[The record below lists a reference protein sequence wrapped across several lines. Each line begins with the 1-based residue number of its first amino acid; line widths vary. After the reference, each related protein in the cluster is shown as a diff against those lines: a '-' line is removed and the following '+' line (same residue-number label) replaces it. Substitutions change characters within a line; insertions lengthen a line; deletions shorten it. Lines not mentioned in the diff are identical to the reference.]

1 MVKTEKEVQKQVIET
16 FKSMGYAYLGDL
28 TKSDNENI
36 NKESLKAWLVKNQK
50 INDKRWQRI
59 EHEINNALK
68 NDLYEANQKFYELLI
83 YGVKTKIS
91 QNEPTQTSWLIDWKD
106 VSKNEFSVAEEVS
119 VKGPNMKRPDIVL
132 YVNGIALG
140 VLELKNSSV
149 SVESAIRQNLDNQKK
164 EFIRDFFKT
173 IQLVMAGNESQ
184 GLRYGVI
191 ETKEKYY
198 LSWKEEGVQKNLF
211 ETIECFLKKERF
223 LEFIHDFLIFDKG
236 QKKCARFHQYFAVKK
251 TQEFIRKQEFIHKKE
266 GGIIW
271 HTQGSGKSLT
281 MVWLAQW
288 LRKNRKE
295 ARILIVTDRRELDAQ
310 IQGVF
315 EGIDEAIYRTDSK
328 KDLLS
333 VLFENKEFLVGSL
346 VHKFD
351 DNDLE
356 DLKRQPVL
364 KEWIVLVDECH
375 RTQSGKLH
383 NAMKSLLPNAI
394 FIAFSGTPLLKQDKK
409 TSQEVFGNYIHC
421 YKFNE
426 AVSDKV
432 VLDLNYEARS
442 VDQYVSSPEK
452 LDEYFELKTQN
463 LNDAAKTELKKKWA
477 NLQKVFST
485 KNRLE
490 HIVQD
495 IVLDMAKLPRLSN
508 GKGNAMLVA
517 ESVYN
522 ACRYFELFLETEL
535 KDKVAVITSYEP
547 NIADL
552 KDCGSN
558 ESEESYKYRTYCK
571 MLQNFFNEKD
581 EKKALN
587 KTKEFEE
594 EVKKRFINEPSRM
607 KLLIVVDKL
616 LTGFDAPSLTYLY
629 IDKKMQD
636 HELFQAVCRV
646 NRLDGEDKDFGCII
660 DYSDL
665 FDSLQEAHSDYTNG
679 AFENY
684 EREDIQGLISDK
696 SQKIKKKLEEARDQL
711 SSLCESVKEPKDEM
725 DYIAYFCGSD
735 LEKNAQKRRLFYQ
748 LVGAFLRMFVELNH
762 LEKPIYSK
770 EEMQK
775 IKQEAQFYRHLQK
788 MIGLNSGDSVDLKS
802 YSEDMR
808 RILDAYIKAT
818 DSKTLIKIEDQGLCE
833 VLAQMDIDDFN
844 KALSQA
850 FKNESSMA
858 ESIANN
864 TKKRIIEKEASDP
877 KYYEKLSSLLN
888 DLILQFREK
897 KLTYLEYLQQIHDL
911 AKQVIHKENKN
922 YPKKINT
929 NALKTLYDN
938 LDENE
943 ALALETDA
951 CIRGNKKDGWV
962 GHNQKEKNLKIA
974 LRKIINDEGLLE
986 NAFNLAKHIKEYH

>member
-1 MVKTEKEVQKQVIET
+1 MMKTEKEVQKQVIET

-36 NKESLKAWLVKNQK
+36 NKESLKAWLIKNQK
-50 INDKRWQRI
+50 INDERWQKI
-59 EHEINNALK
+59 EQKIHNALK
-68 NDLYEANQKFYELLI
+68 NDLYEANQQFYELLI
-83 YGVKTKIS
+83 YGVKIKIS
-91 QNEPTQTSWLIDWKD
+91 QNENTQTTYLIDWKD
-106 VSKNEFSVAEEVS
+106 ISKNEFSVAEEVS

-140 VLELKNSSV
+140 VLELKKSSV

-184 GLRYGVI
+184 GLKYGVI

-198 LSWKEEGVQKNLF
+198 LSWKEEGVLKNLF

-236 QKKCARFHQYFAVKK
+236 QKKCARFHQYFAIKK
-251 TQEFIRKQEFIHKKE
+251 TQEFIKRKE

-281 MVWLAQW
+281 MVWLARW
-288 LRKNRKE
+288 LRRNTTQ
-295 ARILIVTDRRELDAQ
+295 ARILIVTDRMELDAQ

-315 EGIDEAIYRTDSK
+315 EGIGEDLYRADSK

-351 DNDLE
+351 DNDL
-356 DLKRQPVL
+356 KQPVL
-364 KEWIVLVDECH
+364 KEWVVLVDECH

-383 NAMKSLLPNAI
+383 KDMKSLLPNAI

-442 VDQYVSSPEK
+442 VEQYVRSPEK
-452 LDEYFELKTQN
+452 LDEYFELKTQG
-463 LNDAAKTELKKKWA
+463 LNETAKTELKKKWV

-485 KNRLE
+485 KDRLE
-490 HIVQD
+490 HIAQD
-495 IVLDMAKLPRLSN
+495 IVLDMAKLPRLKN

-517 ESVYN
+517 EGVHN
-522 ACRYFELFLETEL
+522 ACQYFELFLETEL

-558 ESEESYKYRTYCK
+558 ESKESRQCRAYCK
-571 MLQNFFNEKD
+571 MLQNFFDEKD

-587 KTKEFEE
+587 KIKEFEE
-594 EVKKRFINEPSRM
+594 KVKKRFINEPNRM

-636 HELFQAVCRV
+636 HKLFQAVCRV
-646 NRLDGEDKDFGCII
+646 NRLDSEDKDFGCII

-665 FDSLQEAHSDYTNG
+665 FDSLQEAHSDYTNK

-696 SQKIKKKLEEARDQL
+696 SQKIKKKLEEVRGQL
-711 SSLCESVKEPKDEM
+711 RSLGESVKEPKDEM
-725 DYIAYFCGSD
+725 DYIAYFCGND

-748 LVGAFLRMFVELNH
+748 LVGAFLRMFVELNN
-762 LEKPIYSK
+762 LEKPVYSK
-770 EEMQK
+770 EEMRQ
-775 IKQEAQFYRHLQK
+775 IKQEAEFYRHLQK
-788 MIGLNSGDSVDLKS
+788 VIGLSSGDSVDLKS

-808 RILDAYIKAT
+808 RILDAYIKTT
-818 DSKTLIKIEDQGLCE
+818 DSETLIKIEDQGLCE

-897 KLTYLEYLQQIHDL
+897 KLTYLKYLQQIHDL
-911 AKQVIHKENKN
+911 AKKVINKENRN

-943 ALALETDA
+943 ALALKIDA

-986 NAFNLAKHIKEYH
+986 NAFNLAKNIEEYR

>member
-1 MVKTEKEVQKQVIET
+1 MKTEKEVQKQVIET

-36 NKESLKAWLVKNQK
+36 NKESLKAWLFKNQK
-50 INDKRWQRI
+50 INDERWHKI
-59 EHEINNALK
+59 EHEIHKALK
-68 NDLYEANQKFYELLI
+68 NDLYEANQKFYDLLI
-83 YGVKTKIS
+83 YGVRTKIS
-91 QNEPTQTSWLIDWKD
+91 QNEPYQTSWLIDWKD

-119 VKGPNMKRPDIVL
+119 VKGPNTKRPDIVL
-132 YVNGIALG
+132 YINGIALG
-140 VLELKNSSV
+140 VLELKKSSV
-149 SVESAIRQNLDNQKK
+149 SVESGIRQNLDNQKK

-191 ETKEKYY
+191 ETKEKHY

-236 QKKCARFHQYFAVKK
+236 QKKCARFHQYFAIKK
-251 TQEFIRKQEFIHKKE
+251 TQEFITKRKE

-281 MVWLAQW
+281 MVWLTKW
-288 LRKNRKE
+288 LRGNIKQP
-295 ARILIVTDRRELDAQ
+295 RILIVTDRRELDAQ

-315 EGIDEAIYRTDSK
+315 EGIGEPIYRADSK
-328 KDLLS
+328 KDLLGA
-333 VLFENKEFLVGSL
+333 LFENKQSLVGSL

-356 DLKRQPVL
+356 DLKKQPVL

-375 RTQSGKLH
+375 RTHGGKLH

-409 TSQEVFGNYIHC
+409 TSQEVFGDYIHC

-463 LNDAAKTELKKKWA
+463 LNDAAKTELKKKWV

-485 KNRLE
+485 KDRLE

-495 IVLDMAKLPRLSN
+495 IVLDMAKLPRLKN
-508 GKGNAMLVA
+508 EKGNAMLVA
-517 ESVYN
+517 GSVYN

-552 KDCGSN
+552 KDCGSD

-594 EVKKRFINEPSRM
+594 EVKKRFINEPARM

-629 IDKKMQD
+629 IDAKMKD
-636 HELFQAVCRV
+636 HKLFQAVCRV
-646 NRLDGEDKDFGCII
+646 NRLDSEDKDFGSII

-696 SQKIKKKLEEARDQL
+696 AQKIKKKLEEARDQL
-711 SSLCESVKEPKDEM
+711 RSLCESVKEPKDER

-748 LVGAFLRMFVELNH
+748 LVGAFLRMFVELNN
-762 LEKPIYSK
+762 LEKPVYSK

-775 IKQEAQFYRHLQK
+775 IKQEAEFYRHLQK

-833 VLAQMDIDDFN
+833 VLAQMDINDFN
-844 KALSQA
+844 KELSQA

-858 ESIANN
+858 ECIANN

-888 DLILQFREK
+888 DLINQFREK
-897 KLTYLEYLQQIHDL
+897 KLTYSEYLQQIQNL
-911 AKQVIHKENKN
+911 AKQVIHKEDKN
-922 YPKKINT
+922 YPTKINT

-943 ALALETDA
+943 ALALEIDK
-951 CIRGNKKDGWV
+951 CIRGNKRDGWV
-962 GHNQKEKNLKIA
+962 GHHQKEKNLKIA
-974 LRKIINDEGLLE
+974 LSKIINDKGLLE
-986 NAFNLAKHIKEYH
+986 NIFNLTKHTDEYR

>member
-1 MVKTEKEVQKQVIET
+1 MKTEKEVQKQVIET

-36 NKESLKAWLVKNQK
+36 NINKESLKAWLVKNQK
-50 INDKRWQRI
+50 INHERWQRI
-59 EHEINNALK
+59 EHEINKALE

-83 YGVKTKIS
+83 YGVKTQIS
-91 QNEPTQTSWLIDWKD
+91 QNELTQTSWLIDWED
-106 VSKNEFSVAEEVS
+106 VFKNEFRVAEEVS
-119 VKGPNMKRPDIVL
+119 VKGPNTKRPDMVL

-191 ETKEKYY
+191 ETKEKHY

-236 QKKCARFHQYFAVKK
+236 QKKCARFHQYFAIKK
-251 TQEFIRKQEFIHKKE
+251 TQEFIRRKE

-281 MVWLAQW
+281 MVWLTQW
-288 LRKNRKE
+288 LRKNIKQ

-315 EGIDEAIYRTDSK
+315 EGIGEAIYRADSK

-356 DLKRQPVL
+356 DLKKQPVL

-409 TSQEVFGNYIHC
+409 TSQEVFGDYIHC

-463 LNDAAKTELKKKWA
+463 LNDTAKTELKKKWA

-547 NIADL
+547 NITDL
-552 KDCGSN
+552 
-558 ESEESYKYRTYCK
+558 
-571 MLQNFFNEKD
+571 
-581 EKKALN
+581 
-587 KTKEFEE
+587 
-594 EVKKRFINEPSRM
+594 
-607 KLLIVVDKL
+607 
-616 LTGFDAPSLTYLY
+616 
-629 IDKKMQD
+629 
-636 HELFQAVCRV
+636 
-646 NRLDGEDKDFGCII
+646 
-660 DYSDL
+660 
-665 FDSLQEAHSDYTNG
+665 
-679 AFENY
+679 
-684 EREDIQGLISDK
+684 
-696 SQKIKKKLEEARDQL
+696 
-711 SSLCESVKEPKDEM
+711 
-725 DYIAYFCGSD
+725 
-735 LEKNAQKRRLFYQ
+735 
-748 LVGAFLRMFVELNH
+748 
-762 LEKPIYSK
+762 
-770 EEMQK
+770 
-775 IKQEAQFYRHLQK
+775 
-788 MIGLNSGDSVDLKS
+788 
-802 YSEDMR
+802 
-808 RILDAYIKAT
+808 
-818 DSKTLIKIEDQGLCE
+818 
-833 VLAQMDIDDFN
+833 
-844 KALSQA
+844 
-850 FKNESSMA
+850 
-858 ESIANN
+858 
-864 TKKRIIEKEASDP
+864 
-877 KYYEKLSSLLN
+877 
-888 DLILQFREK
+888 
-897 KLTYLEYLQQIHDL
+897 
-911 AKQVIHKENKN
+911 
-922 YPKKINT
+922 
-929 NALKTLYDN
+929 
-938 LDENE
+938 
-943 ALALETDA
+943 
-951 CIRGNKKDGWV
+951 
-962 GHNQKEKNLKIA
+962 
-974 LRKIINDEGLLE
+974 
-986 NAFNLAKHIKEYH
+986 

>member
-1 MVKTEKEVQKQVIET
+1 MKTEKEVQKQVIET

-50 INDKRWQRI
+50 INDERWQRI
-59 EHEINNALK
+59 EHEINNALN

-91 QNEPTQTSWLIDWKD
+91 QDEPTQTSWLIDWKD

-119 VKGPNMKRPDIVL
+119 VKGSNMKRPDIVL
-132 YVNGIALG
+132 YINGIALG
-140 VLELKNSSV
+140 VLELKKSSV

-251 TQEFIRKQEFIHKKE
+251 TQEFIHKRKE

-281 MVWLAQW
+281 MVWLTQW
-288 LRKNRKE
+288 LRRNRKE

-310 IQGVF
+310 IQAVF
-315 EGIDEAIYRTDSK
+315 ERIGEKIYRADSK

-356 DLKRQPVL
+356 DLKKQPVL

-409 TSQEVFGNYIHC
+409 TSQEVFGDYIHC

-463 LNDAAKTELKKKWA
+463 LNDTAKTELKKKWA

-535 KDKVAVITSYEP
+535 KNKVAVITSYEP

-552 KDCGSN
+552 KDCRSD
-558 ESEESYKYRTYCK
+558 ESEESYQYRAYCK

-636 HELFQAVCRV
+636 HGLFQAVCRV
-646 NRLDGEDKDFGCII
+646 NRLDGEDKDFGSII

-684 EREDIQGLISDK
+684 EKEDIQGLISNK
-696 SQKIKKKLEEARDQL
+696 AQKIKKKLEEARDQL
-711 SSLCESVKEPKDEM
+711 RSLCESVKEPKDEM
-725 DYIAYFCGSD
+725 DYTAYFCGSD

-775 IKQEAQFYRHLQK
+775 IKQEAQFYRYLQK

-808 RILDAYIKAT
+808 RILNAYIKAT

-833 VLAQMDIDDFN
+833 VLAQMDINDFN
-844 KALSQA
+844 KELSQV

-864 TKKRIIEKEASDP
+864 ARKRIIEKEASDP

-888 DLILQFREK
+888 DLINQFREK
-897 KLTYLEYLQQIHDL
+897 KLTYLEYLQQIHNL
-911 AKQVIHKENKN
+911 AKQVIHKEDKN

-938 LDENE
+938 LDEDE
-943 ALALETDA
+943 ALALEIDA
-951 CIRGNKKDGWV
+951 CIRDNEKDGWV
-962 GHNQKEKNLKIA
+962 GHHQKEKNLKIA
-974 LRKIINDEGLLE
+974 LRKTINDEGLLE
-986 NAFNLAKHIKEYH
+986 DTFNLAKHIDEYH

>member
-1 MVKTEKEVQKQVIET
+1 M
-16 FKSMGYAYLGDL
+16 
-28 TKSDNENI
+28 
-36 NKESLKAWLVKNQK
+36 KAWLVKNQK
-50 INDKRWQRI
+50 INNKRWQRI
-59 EHEINNALK
+59 EHEINDALK

-91 QNEPTQTSWLIDWKD
+91 QNEPTQTSWLIDWKG
-106 VSKNEFSVAEEVS
+106 VFKNEFSVAEEVS
-119 VKGPNMKRPDIVL
+119 VKGPNTKRPDMVL

-211 ETIECFLKKERF
+211 ETIEYFLKKERF

-251 TQEFIRKQEFIHKKE
+251 TQEFIHKKE

-281 MVWLAQW
+281 MVWLTQW
-288 LRKNRKE
+288 LRKNIKQ

-315 EGIDEAIYRTDSK
+315 LGIGEAIYRADSK

-333 VLFENKEFLVGSL
+333 ALFENKEFLVGSL
-346 VHKFD
+346 VYKFD

-356 DLKRQPVL
+356 DLKKQPVL

-409 TSQEVFGNYIHC
+409 TSQEVFGDYIHC

-442 VDQYVSSPEK
+442 VDQYVSNPEK

-463 LNDAAKTELKKKWA
+463 LNDTAKTELKKKWA

-547 NIADL
+547 NITDL

-629 IDKKMQD
+629 MDKKMQD
-636 HELFQAVCRV
+636 HGLFQAVCRV
-646 NRLDGEDKDFGCII
+646 NRLDSEDKDFGCII

-684 EREDIQGLISDK
+684 EREDIQGLISNK
-696 SQKIKKKLEEARDQL
+696 AQKIKKKLEEARDQL
-711 SSLCESVKEPKDEM
+711 RSLCESVKEPKDETG
-725 DYIAYFCGSD
+725 YIAYFCGSD

-748 LVGAFLRMFVELNH
+748 FVGVFLRMFVELNH
-762 LEKPIYSK
+762 LEKPIYSQ

-802 YSEDMR
+802 YSEDMH

-833 VLAQMDIDDFN
+833 VLAQMDINDFN
-844 KALSQA
+844 KELSQV
-850 FKNESSMA
+850 FKKESSMA

-864 TKKRIIEKEASDP
+864 TRKRIIEKEASDP

-888 DLILQFREK
+888 DLINQFREK

-986 NAFNLAKHIKEYH
+986 NAFNLAKHIDEYH

>member
-1 MVKTEKEVQKQVIET
+1 MMKTEKEVQNQVIET
-16 FKSMGYAYLGDL
+16 FKAMGYAYLGDL

-36 NKESLKAWLVKNQK
+36 NKESLKAWLIKNQK
-50 INDKRWQRI
+50 IEPERWHKI
-59 EHEINNALK
+59 EHKINDALK
-68 NDLYEANQKFYELLI
+68 NDLYEANQKFYDLLI
-83 YGVKTKIS
+83 YGVNTKIS
-91 QNEPTQTSWLIDWKD
+91 QNENKQTTYLIDWKD
-106 VSKNEFSVAEEVS
+106 VSQNEFSVAEEVS
-119 VKGPNMKRPDIVL
+119 VKGPNAKRPDIVL

-140 VLELKNSSV
+140 VLELKKSSV
-149 SVESAIRQNLDNQKK
+149 SVESGIRQNLDNQKK

-184 GLRYGVI
+184 GLKYGVI
-191 ETKEKYY
+191 ETEEKYY
-198 LSWKEEGVQKNLF
+198 LSWKEEGVLKNLF
-211 ETIECFLKKERF
+211 ETIECFLEKERF

-236 QKKCARFHQYFAVKK
+236 QKKCARFHQYFAIKK
-251 TQEFIRKQEFIHKKE
+251 TQEFIKRKE

-281 MVWLAQW
+281 MVWLARW
-288 LRKNRKE
+288 LRRNIKQ

-315 EGIDEAIYRTDSK
+315 EGIGEKSYYRADSK

-333 VLFENKEFLVGSL
+333 VLFENKKFLVSSL
-346 VHKFD
+346 MHKFD
-351 DNDLE
+351 DNDL
-356 DLKRQPVL
+356 KQPVL

-375 RTQSGKLH
+375 RTQGGKLH
-383 NAMKSLLPNAI
+383 KAMKSLLPNAI

-426 AVSDKV
+426 AVSDRV

-442 VDQYVSSPEK
+442 VNQYVSSPEK
-452 LDEYFELKTQN
+452 LDEYFELKTQG
-463 LNDAAKTELKKKWA
+463 LNEAAKTELKKKWV

-485 KNRLE
+485 KDRLAR
-490 HIVQD
+490 IVQD

-517 ESVYN
+517 DGIPD
-522 ACRYFELFLETEL
+522 ACKYFELFLETEL

-552 KDCGSN
+552 KDCGSD
-558 ESEESYKYRTYCK
+558 ESKESYQQYRTYCT
-571 MLQNFFNEKD
+571 MLQNFFDEKD

-587 KTKEFEE
+587 QIKEFEE
-594 EVKKRFINEPSRM
+594 KVKERFINEPNRM

-629 IDKKMQD
+629 MDKKMQD
-636 HELFQAVCRV
+636 HKLFQAVCRV
-646 NRLDGEDKDFGCII
+646 NRLDSEDKDFGCII
-660 DYSDL
+660 DYKDL
-665 FDSLQEAHSDYTNG
+665 FDSLQEAHSDYTNK

-684 EREDIQGLISDK
+684 EKEDIQGLISDK
-696 SQKIKKKLEEARDQL
+696 AQKIKKRLEETRGQL
-711 SSLCESVKEPKDEM
+711 KSLCEGVKEPKDEM
-725 DYIAYFCGSD
+725 DYIAYFCGD
-735 LEKNAQKRRLFYQ
+735 NLEKSAQKRRLFYQ
-748 LVGAFLRMFVELNH
+748 LVGAFLRMFVELNN

-770 EEMQK
+770 EEMQQ
-775 IKQEAQFYRHLQK
+775 IKQEAEFYRHLQK
-788 MIGLNSGDSVDLKS
+788 VIGLSSGDSVDLKS

-808 RILDAYIKAT
+808 RILDAYIKTT
-818 DSKTLIKIEDQGLCE
+818 DSEVLFQIEDQGLCE

-850 FKNESSMA
+850 FKNKSSMA

-897 KLTYLEYLQQIHDL
+897 KLTYLEYLQQIQHL
-911 AKQVIHKENKN
+911 AKQVIDKEDRN

-943 ALALETDA
+943 ALALEIDA

-974 LRKIINDEGLLE
+974 LRKIINDEILLE
-986 NAFNLAKHIKEYH
+986 NVFNLAKNIEEYR

>member
-50 INDKRWQRI
+50 INDERWHKI
-59 EHEINNALK
+59 EQKIHNALK
-68 NDLYEANQKFYELLI
+68 NDLYEVNQKFYELLI
-83 YGVKTKIS
+83 YGVDTKIS
-91 QNEPTQTSWLIDWKD
+91 QNENTQKTWLIDWKD
-106 VSKNEFSVAEEVS
+106 VFKNEFGVAEEVS
-119 VKGPNMKRPDIVL
+119 VKGPNTKRPDVVL

-164 EFIRDFFKT
+164 GFIRDFFKT

-191 ETKEKYY
+191 ETEEKYY

-251 TQEFIRKQEFIHKKE
+251 TQEFIHKEEE

-281 MVWLAQW
+281 MVWLTQW
-288 LRKNRKE
+288 LRRNRKE
-295 ARILIVTDRRELDAQ
+295 ARILIVTDRTELDAQ

-315 EGIDEAIYRTDSK
+315 LGIGEAIYRADSK

-364 KEWIVLVDECH
+364 KKWIVLVDECH

-547 NIADL
+547 NITDL

-558 ESEESYKYRTYCK
+558 ESEESYKYRAYCK

-636 HELFQAVCRV
+636 HGLFQAVCRV

-696 SQKIKKKLEEARDQL
+696 AQKIKKKLEEARDQL
-711 SSLCESVKEPKDEM
+711 SSLCESVKEPKDET

-748 LVGAFLRMFVELNH
+748 LVGVFLRMFVELNH

-775 IKQEAQFYRHLQK
+775 IKQEVQFYRHLQK

-833 VLAQMDIDDFN
+833 VLAQMDINDFH
-844 KALSQA
+844 KELSQV
-850 FKNESSMA
+850 FKKESSMA

-888 DLILQFREK
+888 DLINQFREK
-897 KLTYLEYLQQIHDL
+897 KLTYLEYLQQIHNL
-911 AKQVIHKENKN
+911 AKQVIHKEDKN

-938 LDENE
+938 LDQNE
-943 ALALETDA
+943 ALALEIDA
-951 CIRGNKKDGWV
+951 CIRDNKKDGWV
-962 GHNQKEKNLKIA
+962 GHHQKEKNLKIA
-974 LRKIINDEGLLE
+974 LRKTINDEGLLE
-986 NAFNLAKHIKEYH
+986 NIFNLAKHIDEYH

>member
-50 INDKRWQRI
+50 INDERWQRI
-59 EHEINNALK
+59 EHKIHDALK

-91 QNEPTQTSWLIDWKD
+91 QNEPKQTSWLIDWKD

-119 VKGPNMKRPDIVL
+119 VKGPNTKRPDMVL
-132 YVNGIALG
+132 YVNGIALE
-140 VLELKNSSV
+140 VLELKKSSV

-184 GLRYGVI
+184 GLKYGVI

-236 QKKCARFHQYFAVKK
+236 QKKCARFHQYFAIKK
-251 TQEFIRKQEFIHKKE
+251 TQEFIKRKE

-281 MVWLAQW
+281 MVWLTRW
-288 LRKNRKE
+288 LRRNIQQ

-315 EGIDEAIYRTDSK
+315 EGIGEAIYRADSK

-346 VHKFD
+346 VQKFD

-356 DLKRQPVL
+356 DLKKQPVL

-375 RTQSGKLH
+375 RTHGGKLH

-394 FIAFSGTPLLKQDKK
+394 FIAFSGTPLLKQETK

-463 LNDAAKTELKKKWA
+463 LNDAAKTELKKKWV

-485 KNRLE
+485 KDRLE
-490 HIVQD
+490 HIAQD

-552 KDCGSN
+552 KDCGSD
-558 ESEESYKYRTYCK
+558 ESEESYKYRAYCK

-587 KTKEFEE
+587 KIKEFEE
-594 EVKKRFINEPSRM
+594 KVKERFINEPNRM
-607 KLLIVVDKL
+607 KLLIVVEKL

-629 IDKKMQD
+629 MDKKMQD
-636 HELFQAVCRV
+636 HGLFQAVCRV
-646 NRLDGEDKDFGCII
+646 NRLDSEDKDFGCII
-660 DYSDL
+660 DYKDL
-665 FDSLQEAHSDYTNG
+665 FDSLQEAHSDYTNK

-696 SQKIKKKLEEARDQL
+696 SQKIKKKLEETRDQL
-711 SSLCESVKEPKDEM
+711 KSLGESVKEPKDEG

-748 LVGAFLRMFVELNH
+748 LVGAFLRMFVELNN
-762 LEKPIYSK
+762 LEKPVYSK

-788 MIGLNSGDSVDLKS
+788 VIGLSSGDSVDLKS
-802 YSEDMR
+802 YSEGMR

-818 DSKTLIKIEDQGLCE
+818 DSETLIKIEDQGLCE

-888 DLILQFREK
+888 DLIDQFREK
-897 KLTYLEYLQQIHDL
+897 KLTYLEYLQQIRNL
-911 AKQVIHKENKN
+911 AKQVIDKEDKN

-943 ALALETDA
+943 ALALEIDA

-962 GHNQKEKNLKIA
+962 GHHQKEKNLKIA
-974 LRKIINDEGLLE
+974 LSKIINDESLLE
-986 NAFNLAKHIKEYH
+986 STFNLAKHTDEYR

>member
-1 MVKTEKEVQKQVIET
+1 MKTEKEVQKQVIET

-50 INDKRWQRI
+50 INDERWQRI
-59 EHEINNALK
+59 EYKINDALK
-68 NDLYEANQKFYELLI
+68 NDLYEANQEFYKLLI

-106 VSKNEFSVAEEVS
+106 VFKNEFSVAEEVS
-119 VKGPNMKRPDIVL
+119 VKGQNMKRPDVVL

-173 IQLVMAGNESQ
+173 IQLVMVGNESQ

-191 ETKEKYY
+191 ETKEKHY

-251 TQEFIRKQEFIHKKE
+251 TQEFIHKKE

-281 MVWLAQW
+281 MVWLTQW
-288 LRKNRKE
+288 LRKNIKQ
-295 ARILIVTDRRELDAQ
+295 ARILIITDRRELDAQ

-315 EGIDEAIYRTDSK
+315 LGIGEAIYRADSK

-333 VLFENKEFLVGSL
+333 MLFENKEFLVGSL

-356 DLKRQPVL
+356 DLKKQPVL

-463 LNDAAKTELKKKWA
+463 LNDTAKTELKKKWA

-594 EVKKRFINEPSRM
+594 EVKKRFINEPARM

-629 IDKKMQD
+629 IDAKMKD
-636 HELFQAVCRV
+636 HKLFQAVCRV

-684 EREDIQGLISDK
+684 EKEDIQGLISNK
-696 SQKIKKKLEEARDQL
+696 AQKIKKKLEEARGQL
-711 SSLCESVKEPKDEM
+711 RSLCESVKGPKDEM
-725 DYIAYFCGSD
+725 GYIAYFCGSD

-748 LVGAFLRMFVELNH
+748 LVGVFLRMFVELNH
-762 LEKPIYSK
+762 LEKPIYSQ

-802 YSEDMR
+802 YSEDMH
-808 RILDAYIKAT
+808 RILDAYIKAK

-844 KALSQA
+844 KELSEV

-864 TKKRIIEKEASDP
+864 TRKRIIEKEASDP

-888 DLILQFREK
+888 DLINQFREK
-897 KLTYLEYLQQIHDL
+897 KLTYLEYLQQIQNL
-911 AKQVIHKENKN
+911 AKQVIRKEDKN
-922 YPKKINT
+922 YPTKINT
-929 NALKTLYDN
+929 NALKALYDN
-938 LDENE
+938 LDEDE
-943 ALALETDA
+943 ALALEIDA

-962 GHNQKEKNLKIA
+962 GHHQKEKNLKIA
-974 LRKIINDEGLLE
+974 LRKTINDEGLLE
-986 NAFNLAKHIKEYH
+986 NTFNLAKHIDEYH

>member
-50 INDKRWQRI
+50 INDERWQRI
-59 EHEINNALK
+59 EHEINKALK
-68 NDLYEANQKFYELLI
+68 NDLYEANQTFYELLI
-83 YGVKTKIS
+83 YGVKTKTS
-91 QNEPTQTSWLIDWKD
+91 QNEPYQTSWLIDWKD
-106 VSKNEFSVAEEVS
+106 VFKNEFSVAEEVS
-119 VKGPNMKRPDIVL
+119 VKGPNTKRPDMVL

-191 ETKEKYY
+191 ETKEKHY

-211 ETIECFLKKERF
+211 ETIECFLQKERF

-251 TQEFIRKQEFIHKKE
+251 TQEFIHKKE

-281 MVWLAQW
+281 MVWLTQW
-288 LRKNRKE
+288 LRRNRKK

-315 EGIDEAIYRTDSK
+315 ERIGEPIYCTDSK
-328 KDLLS
+328 KDLLN

-356 DLKRQPVL
+356 DLKKQPVL

-409 TSQEVFGNYIHC
+409 TSQEVFGDYIHC

-558 ESEESYKYRTYCK
+558 ESEESYKYRAYCK

-594 EVKKRFINEPSRM
+594 EVKKRFINEPARM

-636 HELFQAVCRV
+636 HKLFQAVCRV

-665 FDSLQEAHSDYTNG
+665 FDSLQEVHSDYTNG

-696 SQKIKKKLEEARDQL
+696 AQKIKKKLEEAREQL
-711 SSLCESVKEPKDEM
+711 RSLCESMKEPKDETG
-725 DYIAYFCGSD
+725 YIAYFCGRD

-762 LEKPIYSK
+762 LEKPIYSQ

-775 IKQEAQFYRHLQK
+775 IKQEAEFYRHLQK

-808 RILDAYIKAT
+808 RILDAYIEAT
-818 DSKTLIKIEDQGLCE
+818 DSKTLIKTEDQGLCE
-833 VLAQMDIDDFN
+833 VLAQMDIDDFH
-844 KALSQA
+844 KELSQV
-850 FKNESSMA
+850 FKRESSMA

-864 TKKRIIEKEASDP
+864 TRKRIIEKEASDP

-888 DLILQFREK
+888 DLINQFREK
-897 KLTYLEYLQQIHDL
+897 KLTYLEYLQQIHNL
-911 AKQVIHKENKN
+911 AKQVIHKEDKN

-929 NALKTLYDN
+929 SALKTLYDN
-938 LDENE
+938 LDQNE
-943 ALALETDA
+943 ALALEIDA
-951 CIRGNKKDGWV
+951 CVRDNKKDGWV

-974 LRKIINDEGLLE
+974 LRKVINDEGLLE
-986 NAFNLAKHIKEYH
+986 NTFNLAKHIDEYH

>member
-1 MVKTEKEVQKQVIET
+1 MMKTEKEVQKQVIET

-28 TKSDNENI
+28 TKRDNENI

-50 INDKRWQRI
+50 ISDERWRKI
-59 EHEINNALK
+59 EQKIHDALK

-83 YGVKTKIS
+83 YGVNTKTS
-91 QNEPTQTSWLIDWKD
+91 QNENFQTTYLIDWKD

-119 VKGPNMKRPDIVL
+119 VKGPNAKRPDIVL

-140 VLELKNSSV
+140 VLELKKSSV
-149 SVESAIRQNLDNQKK
+149 SVESGIRQNLDNQKK

-184 GLRYGVI
+184 GLKYGVI

-198 LSWKEEGVQKNLF
+198 LSWKEEGVLKNLF

-236 QKKCARFHQYFAVKK
+236 QKKCARFHQYFAIKK
-251 TQEFIRKQEFIHKKE
+251 TQEFIQRKE

-281 MVWLAQW
+281 MVWLTQW
-288 LRKNRKE
+288 LRKNTQQ

-315 EGIDEAIYRTDSK
+315 LGIGEDLYRADSK

-333 VLFENKEFLVGSL
+333 VLFENKKFLVSSL
-346 VHKFD
+346 MHKFD
-351 DNDLE
+351 DNDL
-356 DLKRQPVL
+356 KQPVL
-364 KEWIVLVDECH
+364 KEWVVLVDECH
-375 RTQSGKLH
+375 RTQGGKLH
-383 NAMKSLLPNAI
+383 KAMKSLLPNAI

-426 AVSDKV
+426 AVSDRV

-442 VDQYVSSPEK
+442 VNQYVSDPEK
-452 LDEYFELKTQN
+452 LDEYFELKTQG
-463 LNDAAKTELKKKWA
+463 LNDIAKTELKKKWV

-485 KNRLE
+485 KDRLE
-490 HIVQD
+490 NIVQD
-495 IVLDMAKLPRLSN
+495 IVLDMAKLPRLRN

-517 ESVYN
+517 DGIPN
-522 ACRYFELFLETEL
+522 ACRYFELFLKTEL

-552 KDCGSN
+552 KDCGSD
-558 ESEESYKYRTYCK
+558 ESKESYQYRIYCK
-571 MLQNFFNEKD
+571 MLQNFFDEKD

-587 KTKEFEE
+587 KIKEFEE
-594 EVKKRFINEPSRM
+594 KVKERFINEPARM

-629 IDKKMQD
+629 MDKKMQD
-636 HELFQAVCRV
+636 HGLFQAVCRV
-646 NRLDGEDKDFGCII
+646 NRLDSEDKDFGCII
-660 DYSDL
+660 DYKDL
-665 FDSLQEAHSDYTNG
+665 FDSLQEAHSDYTNK

-696 SQKIKKKLEEARDQL
+696 AQKIKKKLEEARDQL
-711 SSLCESVKEPKDEM
+711 KSLCESVKEPKDER

-775 IKQEAQFYRHLQK
+775 IKQEAEFYRHLQK

-802 YSEDMR
+802 YNEDMH

-833 VLAQMDIDDFN
+833 VLAQMDINDFN
-844 KALSQA
+844 KALSQV

-897 KLTYLEYLQQIHDL
+897 KLTYLEYLQQIQDL
-911 AKQVIHKENKN
+911 AKKVIDKEDRN

-938 LDENE
+938 LDEDE

-974 LRKIINDEGLLE
+974 LRKIINDEVLLE

>member
-50 INDKRWQRI
+50 INDERWHKI
-59 EHEINNALK
+59 EQKIHNALK
-68 NDLYEANQKFYELLI
+68 NDLYEANQKFYDLLN

-91 QNEPTQTSWLIDWKD
+91 QNENFQTTYLIDWKD

-140 VLELKNSSV
+140 VLELKKSSV

-198 LSWKEEGVQKNLF
+198 LSWKEEGVLKNLF

-236 QKKCARFHQYFAVKK
+236 QKKCARFHQYFAIKK
-251 TQEFIRKQEFIHKKE
+251 TQEFIHKKE

-288 LRKNRKE
+288 LRKNIKQ

-315 EGIDEAIYRTDSK
+315 LGIGEAIYRADSK

-346 VHKFD
+346 MHKFD
-351 DNDLE
+351 DNDL
-356 DLKRQPVL
+356 KQPVL

-383 NAMKSLLPNAI
+383 KAMKSLLPNAI
-394 FIAFSGTPLLKQDKK
+394 FIAFSGTPLLKQERK

-432 VLDLNYEARS
+432 VLDLNYEARI
-442 VDQYVSSPEK
+442 VEQYVSSPEK

-463 LNDAAKTELKKKWA
+463 LNEAAKTELKKKWV

-485 KNRLE
+485 KDRLE

-535 KDKVAVITSYEP
+535 KGKVAVITSYEP

-558 ESEESYKYRTYCK
+558 ESEEGYKYRTYCK

-636 HELFQAVCRV
+636 HGLFQAVCRV

-696 SQKIKKKLEEARDQL
+696 AQKIKKKLEEARDQL
-711 SSLCESVKEPKDEM
+711 RSLCESVKEPKDEM

-762 LEKPIYSK
+762 LEKPVYSK

-788 MIGLNSGDSVDLKS
+788 AVSLNSGDSVDLKS

-818 DSKTLIKIEDQGLCE
+818 DSETLIKIEDQGLCE
-833 VLAQMDIDDFN
+833 VLAQMDINDFH
-844 KALSQA
+844 KELSQV
-850 FKNESSMA
+850 FKKESSMA

-888 DLILQFREK
+888 DLINQFREK
-897 KLTYLEYLQQIHDL
+897 KLTYLEYLQQIHNL
-911 AKQVIHKENKN
+911 AKQVIHKEDKN

-929 NALKTLYDN
+929 NALRTLYDN

-943 ALALETDA
+943 ALALEIDA
-951 CIRGNKKDGWV
+951 YIRDNKKDGWV

-986 NAFNLAKHIKEYH
+986 KIFNLAKHIDGYH

>member
-50 INDKRWQRI
+50 INDERWQRI
-59 EHEINNALK
+59 EHEIHKALN

-83 YGVKTKIS
+83 YGVNTKTS

-119 VKGPNMKRPDIVL
+119 VKGPNTKRPDMVL

-149 SVESAIRQNLDNQKK
+149 SVESGIRQNLDNQKK

-191 ETKEKYY
+191 ETKEKHY

-211 ETIECFLKKERF
+211 ETIECFLEKERF

-251 TQEFIRKQEFIHKKE
+251 TQEFITKRKE

-281 MVWLAQW
+281 MVWLTKW
-288 LRKNRKE
+288 LRRNRKE

-315 EGIDEAIYRTDSK
+315 KGIGEKIYRADSK

-333 VLFENKEFLVGSL
+333 VLFENKKFLVGSL

-351 DNDLE
+351 DNGLE
-356 DLKRQPVL
+356 DLKKQSVL

-394 FIAFSGTPLLKQDKK
+394 FIAFSDTPLLKQDKK

-463 LNDAAKTELKKKWA
+463 LNDTAKTELKKKWA

-547 NIADL
+547 NITDL

-558 ESEESYKYRTYCK
+558 ESEESYKYRAYCK

-636 HELFQAVCRV
+636 HGLFQAVCRV

-665 FDSLQEAHSDYTNG
+665 FDSLQEVHSDYTNG

-696 SQKIKKKLEEARDQL
+696 AQKVKKKLEEARGQL
-711 SSLCESVKEPKDEM
+711 KSLCESVKEPKDETG
-725 DYIAYFCGSD
+725 YIAYFCGSD

-748 LVGAFLRMFVELNH
+748 LVGAFLRMFVELNN

-775 IKQEAQFYRHLQK
+775 IKQEVQFYRHLQK

-833 VLAQMDIDDFN
+833 VLAQMDINDFN
-844 KALSQA
+844 KELSEV

-864 TKKRIIEKEASDP
+864 TRKRIIEKEASDP

-888 DLILQFREK
+888 DLINQFREK
-897 KLTYLEYLQQIHDL
+897 KLTYLEYLQQIHNL
-911 AKQVIHKENKN
+911 AKQVIHKEDKN
-922 YPKKINT
+922 YPEKINT

-938 LDENE
+938 LDQNE
-943 ALALETDA
+943 ALALEIDA
-951 CIRGNKKDGWV
+951 CIRDNKKDGWV
-962 GHNQKEKNLKIA
+962 GHNQKEKTLKS
-974 LRKIINDEGLLE
+974 L
-986 NAFNLAKHIKEYH
+986 

>member
-1 MVKTEKEVQKQVIET
+1 
-16 FKSMGYAYLGDL
+16 
-28 TKSDNENI
+28 
-36 NKESLKAWLVKNQK
+36 
-50 INDKRWQRI
+50 
-59 EHEINNALK
+59 
-68 NDLYEANQKFYELLI
+68 
-83 YGVKTKIS
+83 
-91 QNEPTQTSWLIDWKD
+91 
-106 VSKNEFSVAEEVS
+106 
-119 VKGPNMKRPDIVL
+119 
-132 YVNGIALG
+132 
-140 VLELKNSSV
+140 
-149 SVESAIRQNLDNQKK
+149 
-164 EFIRDFFKT
+164 
-173 IQLVMAGNESQ
+173 
-184 GLRYGVI
+184 
-191 ETKEKYY
+191 
-198 LSWKEEGVQKNLF
+198 
-211 ETIECFLKKERF
+211 
-223 LEFIHDFLIFDKG
+223 
-236 QKKCARFHQYFAVKK
+236 
-251 TQEFIRKQEFIHKKE
+251 
-266 GGIIW
+266 
-271 HTQGSGKSLT
+271 
-281 MVWLAQW
+281 MVWLTKW
-288 LRKNRKE
+288 LRKNIKQ

-315 EGIDEAIYRTDSK
+315 LGIGEAIYRADSK

-356 DLKRQPVL
+356 DLKKQPVL

-394 FIAFSGTPLLKQDKK
+394 FIAFSGTPLLKQEKK

-442 VDQYVSSPEK
+442 VDQYVSSPKK

-495 IVLDMAKLPRLSN
+495 IVLDMAKLPRLGN

-587 KTKEFEE
+587 KTKGFEE
-594 EVKKRFINEPSRM
+594 EVKKRFINEPARM

-636 HELFQAVCRV
+636 HGLFQAVCRV

-696 SQKIKKKLEEARDQL
+696 AQKIKKKLEEARDQL
-711 SSLCESVKEPKDEM
+711 RSLCESVKEPKDET

-775 IKQEAQFYRHLQK
+775 IKQEVQFYRHLQK
-788 MIGLNSGDSVDLKS
+788 VIGLNSGDSVDLKS

-808 RILDAYIKAT
+808 RI
-818 DSKTLIKIEDQGLCE
+818 
-833 VLAQMDIDDFN
+833 
-844 KALSQA
+844 
-850 FKNESSMA
+850 
-858 ESIANN
+858 
-864 TKKRIIEKEASDP
+864 
-877 KYYEKLSSLLN
+877 
-888 DLILQFREK
+888 
-897 KLTYLEYLQQIHDL
+897 
-911 AKQVIHKENKN
+911 
-922 YPKKINT
+922 
-929 NALKTLYDN
+929 
-938 LDENE
+938 
-943 ALALETDA
+943 
-951 CIRGNKKDGWV
+951 
-962 GHNQKEKNLKIA
+962 
-974 LRKIINDEGLLE
+974 
-986 NAFNLAKHIKEYH
+986 